1 MVLLATLGGAHRALG
16 LTVADGVEDAHL
28 GGSNVK
34 STEMMLIISP
44 EVVVKPILRRGEH
57 AAAGVVHTPGR
68 KQLPRIPANMRV
80 GADSSPYVRPASGV
94 DVAKCGSIPKSAF
107 AGPHSPDHTFVG
119 EHGFSARLTKEMLE
133 RALRPFRPHR
143 AELNAFVCKLM
154 SGEPTRTIV
163 FGGSISVGHHLGHQE
178 RDRYSAQLERWLRAT
193 FPIAPHHVGKKG
205 AEHRVINKALSS
217 TGSCFLAKSVRQA
230 IVNAMHADEGDHK
243 SPDLIIVEY
252 GVNDA
257 DPTTMQTRD
266 FLKGL
271 DVMNVKETEAERW
284 DKIWRKIYPC
294 VEWNIQHMREAYPH
308 TAIVYLEMKTQQ
320 SSWATA
326 QESHQEI
333 TQSHGVPMISFRDA
347 LITELYG
354 ELPGTPSSN
363 AEPLGSILCH
373 GGKAK
378 EFPFIACKGPGPCS
392 VLLPGIGGGGDG
404 EAVECPI
411 SEEGEPLP
419 GGCPNHPEKCYS
431 TVWPADGVHP
441 SKFGHYL
448 VVDLFAAAIRD
459 VVAHGGKSP
468 GPEDNQ
474 WVYHPKSKNVEL
486 GATASWRKAVGSTK
500 KGTRAYKPVAPHKW
514 TTEQRKRVQALR
526 NIIVDLATAGLPS
539 IPNARRAGASLW
551 STPTDASGSA
561 VTPPWGAKCETFLL
575 STVGPIPPKNG
586 LLKFAIRT
594 TGGGKWKM
602 KRCHEVLPSDCALKG
617 LWLPQFGDPFSE
629 SFKPVPCEETGFTF
643 ASDRRGK
650 EGWIAMSRGGGA
662 VLAFDI
668 EVDVARGVLP
678 FHSGKPPGY
687 AVTLGFMR
695 SYAGQGS
702 FTVQC
707 TSPSLTLPLNT
718 RTWQSKTKVVDLQWS
733 KHISVYDDEI
743 ICNPPSGVSAF
754 AVTITT
760 LPQKKERSG
769 NKVKILSLSIT
780 KVP

>member
-1 MVLLATLGGAHRALG
+1 M
-16 LTVADGVEDAHL
+16 
-28 GGSNVK
+28 
-34 STEMMLIISP
+34 
-44 EVVVKPILRRGEH
+44 
-57 AAAGVVHTPGR
+57 
-68 KQLPRIPANMRV
+68 
-80 GADSSPYVRPASGV
+80 
-94 DVAKCGSIPKSAF
+94 
-107 AGPHSPDHTFVG
+107 
-119 EHGFSARLTKEMLE
+119 
-133 RALRPFRPHR
+133 
-143 AELNAFVCKLM
+143 
-154 SGEPTRTIV
+154 
-163 FGGSISVGHHLGHQE
+163 
-178 RDRYSAQLERWLRAT
+178 
-193 FPIAPHHVGKKG
+193 
-205 AEHRVINKALSS
+205 
-217 TGSCFLAKSVRQA
+217 
-230 IVNAMHADEGDHK
+230 
-243 SPDLIIVEY
+243 
-252 GVNDA
+252 
-257 DPTTMQTRD
+257 
-266 FLKGL
+266 
-271 DVMNVKETEAERW
+271 
-284 DKIWRKIYPC
+284 
-294 VEWNIQHMREAYPH
+294 
-308 TAIVYLEMKTQQ
+308 
-320 SSWATA
+320 
-326 QESHQEI
+326 
-333 TQSHGVPMISFRDA
+333 
-347 LITELYG
+347 
-354 ELPGTPSSN
+354 
-363 AEPLGSILCH
+363 
-373 GGKAK
+373 
-378 EFPFIACKGPGPCS
+378 
-392 VLLPGIGGGGDG
+392 
-404 EAVECPI
+404 
-411 SEEGEPLP
+411 
-419 GGCPNHPEKCYS
+419 
-431 TVWPADGVHP
+431 WPADGVHP

-586 LLKFAIRT
+586 LSKFAIRT

-602 KRCHEVLPSDCALKG
+602 KRCHEVLPSDCAFKG
-617 LWLPQFGDPFSE
+617 LWLPQFGDPLSE